1 MVGDIAL
8 ELFITMAINSLQ
20 LGQLANLALPLVIMM
35 TAQVVLIVLIA
46 YFMVF
51 LPFGRNYDSTVMAS
65 GLIGF
70 GLGAT
75 PNALVCMQAITD
87 KYGPSE
93 KAFFVVPIVGAF
105 LVDISNATVIALVT
119 GFFR

>member
-1 MVGDIAL
+1 M
-8 ELFITMAINSLQ
+8 
-20 LGQLANLALPLVIMM
+20 PLVIMM
-35 TAQVVLIVLIA
+35 AAQVVLIALIA
-46 YFMVF
+46 YLIVFMF
-51 LPFGRNYDSTVMAS
+51 FGRNYDSTVMAS

-75 PNALVCMQAITD
+75 PNALVCMQAITN

-105 LVDISNATVIALVT
+105 LVDISNATVIAIMA

>member
-1 MVGDIAL
+1 MMMAQ
-8 ELFITMAINSLQ
+8 IT
-20 LGQLANLALPLVIMM
+20 
-35 TAQVVLIVLIA
+35 LIVLIA
-46 YFMVF
+46 YFLVF
-51 LPFGRNYDSTVMAS
+51 KLFGRNYDSTVMAS

-75 PNALVCMQAITD
+75 PNALVCMQAITS

-105 LVDISNATVIALVT
+105 LVDISNATVIAIMA
-119 GFFR
+119 GAFR

>member
-1 MVGDIAL
+1 ML
-8 ELFITMAINSLQ
+8 
-20 LGQLANLALPLVIMM
+20 
-35 TAQVVLIVLIA
+35 
-46 YFMVF
+46 
-51 LPFGRNYDSTVMAS
+51 FGRNYDSTVMAS

-75 PNALVCMQAITD
+75 PNALVCMQAITN

-93 KAFFVVPIVGAF
+93 RAFFVVPIVGAF
-105 LVDISNATVIALVT
+105 LVDISNATVISIMT